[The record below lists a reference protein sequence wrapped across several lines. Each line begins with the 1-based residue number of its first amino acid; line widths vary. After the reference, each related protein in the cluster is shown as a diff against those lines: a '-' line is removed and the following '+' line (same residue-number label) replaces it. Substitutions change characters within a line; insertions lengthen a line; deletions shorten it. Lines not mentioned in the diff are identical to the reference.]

1 MAWYKFE
8 MGENFIG
15 SAEESA
21 QWLDEF
27 NQWMEGTFDGR
38 LRSVNYPGLGSPIP
52 PAIIDYL
59 FGYWHEN
66 VKVMEQD

>member
-1 MAWYKFE
+1 MAWYTFE
-8 MGENFIG
+8 MGENFVG
-15 SAEESA
+15 SEEESIR
-21 QWLDEF
+21 WLDEF

-38 LRSVNYPGLGSPIP
+38 VARINGGSGLGSPIP

-66 VKVMEQD
+66 VQEEN